1 VVLVGALCLA
11 AVAVVGVRAC
21 TPSQTGVLTVMTRN
35 LYLGGDITRPIRAAD
50 GRTGPDALLALGH
63 ANRELRDIVDRTDF
77 GIRSRL
83 LAAEIGTA
91 RPDLLGLQEVAL
103 WRRGPLQLDRLGEAN
118 ATEVDVDFLALLL
131 AELAGRGLDYR
142 PVRVQQESD
151 VEAPAFTGDP
161 SVGTASDA
169 QDIRLTL
176 RDVILVRAG
185 SGVQVTGTGSG
196 NYRARIEQ
204 VVGGLPVAFVR
215 GFVWADVTV
224 GSTRLRFVDTHLESA
239 SADVALAQASEL
251 LAGPV
256 AETDRPVV
264 LVADG
269 NSDPDNTGPEP
280 GSAATGAAA
289 YELLT
294 GTGRF
299 ADAWLASGEQSGPGY
314 TATYGELLEDPTSAA
329 LDRRLDL
336 ILARGLDFDRVPA
349 EVTGDDPS
357 ERDPA
362 TGLWPSDHAGVVARL
377 QTG

>member
-1 VVLVGALCLA
+1 MVLVGALCLA